1 MGNDMM
7 MINSTSRLFRQ
18 IPVQKGKAGRI
29 SGNTFSECISS
40 AAGKN
45 SIADRQL
52 NINTD
57 EYRQTLYDRFQSMP
71 YHSSNR
77 LDTTMI
83 SISDAGIQRMMKD
96 PEYEEWVCGQVR
108 SIFASNDPFSGL
120 CGGKFIIV
128 QIGEKEENLNITMD
142 RAGFPNGQD
151 SMMPKVRKDED
162 DGFWI
167 RREKQF
173 EDDMDLLEEMKEKE
187 EAGIPFSISAMLPE
201 YMMHKTND

>member
-7 MINSTSRLFRQ
+7 TVSSASRMFRQ
-18 IPVQKGKAGRI
+18 IPVQKVRGGDI
-29 SGNTFSECISS
+29 PVTSFSECFRSVS
-40 AAGKN
+40 ETGKN
-45 SIADRQL
+45 ADRQTTMDL
-52 NINTD
+52 D
-57 EYRQTLYDRFQSMP
+57 EYRQNLYDRFQSMP

-83 SISDAGIQRMMKD
+83 SISDAGIQRMMGD
-96 PEYEEWVCGQVR
+96 PEYETWVCGQVR
-108 SIFASNDPFSGL
+108 ALFSANDPFSGL
-120 CGGKFIIV
+120 CGGKFLIV
-128 QIGEKEENLNITMD
+128 RVGDKEEDFNVTMD

-173 EDDMDLLEEMKEKE
+173 ENDMDLLEEMKEKE
-187 EAGIPFSISAMLPE
+187 VAGIPFSASVMALE
-201 YMMHKTND
+201 LMMHKVND